1 MSIKNSI
8 TPSVRLRVVSVHK
21 LQSLVCPRR
30 YYWTFIRN
38 LESKNLSSSFWWGTI
53 LGEAWEALL
62 MGKDWKKEMRKA
74 DKKYCKNKRISTDE
88 LEDMEVI
95 RDIIITQIECAQEQP
110 IFKDFKIINTQEKF
124 AVPLKCGVTFCGT
137 KDAVGTD
144 QGVLT
149 LFENKT
155 TSQVT
160 PAYLESLRYGKQV
173 NGYAWSEIKERREN
187 KVTQCRCCVF
197 RKPALRVK
205 KDQSIEEFKDEIRC
219 DIMGGVDYR
228 GKKRVA
234 RPDHYYRWLKFKF
247 GTKTVKDVGRDIEQ
261 ETFDLLEKYARATE
275 KQILDP
281 YYWPRRE
288 NKCYEYSGCQFQ
300 ALCKDVSRWEMYLG
314 GFQQREML
322 YQEERKELLD

>member
-1 MSIKNSI
+1 MKNEI
-8 TPSVRLRVVSVHK
+8 IPSVRLEVVSVHK
-21 LQSLVCPRR
+21 LLALKCMRF

-38 LESKNLSSSFWWGTI
+38 LESKNLSIPLWWGSVH
-53 LGEAWEALL
+53 GEGWESAL
-62 MGKDWKKEMRKA
+62 MGKDWRKA
-74 DKKYCKNKRISTDE
+74 MKREDKKHCKGKRISTDVA
-88 LEDMEVI
+88 EDMDVI
-95 RDIIITQIECAQEQP
+95 RSIIEIQIECGLQQP
-110 IFKDFKIINTQEKF
+110 IVKDFKITETQSKF

-144 QGVLT
+144 QGVPT

-155 TSQVT
+155 ASQVT

-187 KVTQCRCCVF
+187 RVTQCRCCVF

-219 DIMGGVDYR
+219 DIMGGTDYR
-228 GKKRVA
+228 GKKRAA
-234 RPDHYYRWLKFKF
+234 RPDHYYRWLKFTF
-247 GTKTVKDVGRDIEQ
+247 GKKTVMDVGRDIEQ
-261 ETFDLLEKYARATE
+261 ETFDLLRKYEGASE

-288 NKCYEYSGCQFQ
+288 NKCSEYAGCQFQ

-314 GFQQREML
+314 GFKQREML
-322 YQEERKELLD
+322 YKQEEEELK